1 MVTLLSTIP
10 SQCFS
15 TNDNRQHWLQN
26 LGPSVHSMEVLP
38 LITPHTELSV
48 LTILVSLCG
57 SNTPYPSQQPS
68 LWGQGSCSPLSST
81 HQPWQARQLCSSE
94 ADMHFPNTDA
104 VGTRL

>member
-1 MVTLLSTIP
+1 MVTLLLTVP

-15 TNDNRQHWLQN
+15 TNDKRQHWLQS

-48 LTILVSLCG
+48 LTIRSPSVGVALLPEPAAQPVGTGKLLTAVFHTPALAG
-57 SNTPYPSQQPS
+57 SSAVQ
-68 LWGQGSCSPLSST
+68 
-81 HQPWQARQLCSSE
+81 SE
-94 ADMHFPNTDA
+94 ADMHVPSTDS